1 MDTDGNKIQ
10 SNRTLEW
17 YAQALSLISDMVQ
30 QKKNK
35 IKNNM
40 DYVMVKDNEIK
51 IVKDT
56 GVFF

>member
-10 SNRTLEW
+10 SIRTLEW
-17 YAQALSLISDMVQ
+17 YAQTLSLISDMVQ

-40 DYVMVKDNEIK
+40 DYVMVNDN
-51 IVKDT
+51 
-56 GVFF
+56 

>member
-17 YAQALSLISDMVQ
+17 YAQGLSLISDMVQ